1 MLPRLNSLWI
11 GEQLGY
17 LEKLTLASALSVGHS
32 FTLYSYTPEKL
43 REVPNGVEIRDANE
57 VASVRD
63 ACSLF

>member
-17 LEKLTLASALSVGHS
+17 LERLTLASALSVGHS
-32 FTLYSYTPEKL
+32 FTLYSYAPEKL
-43 REVPNGVEIRDANE
+43 REVPTRGGDSRRERSSA
-57 VASVRD
+57 VRD